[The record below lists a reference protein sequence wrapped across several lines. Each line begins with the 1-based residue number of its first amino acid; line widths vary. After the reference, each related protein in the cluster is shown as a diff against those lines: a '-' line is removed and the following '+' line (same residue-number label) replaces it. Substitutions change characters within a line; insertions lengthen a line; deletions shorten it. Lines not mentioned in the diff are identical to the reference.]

1 LLASVAYRHWRNGP
15 ARQMP
20 LRAFA
25 PLGAASG
32 FLSALLGSVGPL
44 MAPFFLAYGL
54 ARGAYIGTEALAT
67 VVMHITKLATY
78 GSLDVLTP
86 AALRAGLLLGPI
98 MVLGSFL
105 GKRII
110 DRVSERVF
118 VILIEAVLIV
128 AGLMFLLRPV

>member
-1 LLASVAYRHWRNGP
+1 
-15 ARQMP
+15 
-20 LRAFA
+20 
-25 PLGAASG
+25 
-32 FLSALLGSVGPL
+32 
-44 MAPFFLAYGL
+44 
-54 ARGAYIGTEALAT
+54 
-67 VVMHITKLATY
+67 MHITKLATN

-105 GKRII
+105 GKRIV